1 MKAHQSSIIPT
12 LIATGSLFTFAIP
25 QSAFSEA
32 PTAKDAITLLDE
44 AKKSDYERKLAA
56 KQIELDRLNEDRTK
70 GAKEVEALEASVQK
84 AGAAVDDATKNLDL
98 LSLQRKRV
106 TRELELLELRITA
119 ERLKSDGLKMLQAA
133 NKKAQEAVTKRN
145 EVADVRAAIVALET
159 RQIAAKSPMPVA
171 ASEPAPTPSKN
182 EPTLTELKR
191 KLDKA
196 ETATTKAVYQA
207 REAMSAATARLREAE
222 AAAAKAEKKQAEAG
236 Q

>member
-1 MKAHQSSIIPT
+1 MKAPESSIIPT
-12 LIATGSLFTFAIP
+12 LIATGLLFTIAKP
-25 QSAFSEA
+25 HAAFSEA
-32 PTAKDAITLLDE
+32 PSAKDAITLLDE
-44 AKKSDYERKLAA
+44 AKKSDYQRKLAA
-56 KQIELDRLNEDRTK
+56 KQTELDRLNEDRTK
-70 GAKEVEALEASVQK
+70 ATKEIEALETSVQK

-98 LSLQRKRV
+98 LSLQKKRT

-119 ERLKSDGLKMLQAA
+119 EKLKSEGLKMLQSA
-133 NKKAQEAVTKRN
+133 NKKAQEAVTRRN
-145 EVADVRAAIVALET
+145 EEADARAAIVALET
-159 RQIAAKSPMPVA
+159 RQIVAKSPMPVA
-171 ASEPAPTPSKN
+171 ASGPAPAPSKN

-196 ETATTKAVYQA
+196 ETAATKAAYQA